1 MSKHNT
7 RVKVKTTLIKV
18 INDATNEVSTI
29 VEHGRLTIPE
39 CKEIANERG
48 LVFVSKQTVVREYTV
63 PVTDV
68 LNIIA

>member
-1 MSKHNT
+1 MSNHNT
-7 RVKVKTTLIKV
+7 RVKVKTTIIKV

-39 CKEIANERG
+39 CKAVANERG

-68 LNIIA
+68 LNIIE